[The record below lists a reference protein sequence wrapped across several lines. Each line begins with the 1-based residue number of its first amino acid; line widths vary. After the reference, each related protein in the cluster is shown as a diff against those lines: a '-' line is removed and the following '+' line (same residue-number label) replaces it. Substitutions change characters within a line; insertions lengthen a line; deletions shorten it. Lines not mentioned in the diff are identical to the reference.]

1 MDLKSNLSGD
11 FLLDARE
18 SLEELG
24 PGPGFTPPPVPEL
37 VLCLLVEGELYEAN
51 SANWDS
57 KPEPGLEEL
66 VVGEGIGLLDPLL

>member
-11 FLLDARE
+11 FLLDAKE
-18 SLEELG
+18 SLEPG
-24 PGPGFTPPPVPEL
+24 PGPGLTPPPAPEL
-37 VLCLLVEGELYEAN
+37 VLCLFVEGELKEAN